1 MAESFSFDVVSD
13 FERQELVN
21 TLDQVKREIS
31 QRYDLKDTDTKVDL
45 DKENIFI
52 ITNSELTLNAVN
64 DIIRQKAI
72 KRNLSLKIFDYG
84 EIEMVSGNRVKQT
97 ILLKQGIKQEIA
109 KKISKDIRDQ
119 IKKIN
124 VSINGE
130 TLRVA
135 SKSKNDLQLAIKLV
149 SQLEE
154 SLNIPLFVKETL
166 DKIKENNDDQDFFSA
181 IKLCKK
187 KKIGPHRS
195 EDNRPIFFNAYPAV
209 RPDTPAPITAI
220 FLNTR
225 LP

>member
-13 FERQELVN
+13 FDRQELVN
-21 TLDQVKREIS
+21 SLDQVKREIS
-31 QRYDLKDTDTKVDL
+31 QRYDLKGADTSVEL

-84 EIEMVSGNRVKQT
+84 EIEMVSGNRIKQT

-109 KKISKDIRDQ
+109 KKISKNIRDQ

-135 SKSKNDLQLAIKLV
+135 SKSKNDLQLAIKFV

-154 SLNIPLFVKETL
+154 SLNIPLKA
-166 DKIKENNDDQDFFSA
+166 NNF
-181 IKLCKK
+181 
-187 KKIGPHRS
+187 R
-195 EDNRPIFFNAYPAV
+195 
-209 RPDTPAPITAI
+209 
-220 FLNTR
+220 
-225 LP
+225 

>member
-31 QRYDLKDTDTKVDL
+31 QRYDLKMTNTELDL

-52 ITNSELTLNAVN
+52 TTNSELTLNAVH

-84 EIEMVSGNRVKQT
+84 QIENVSGNKVKQT

-109 KKISKDIRDQ
+109 KKISKNLRDE

-130 TLRVA
+130 TLRVS
-135 SKSKNDLQLAIKLV
+135 SKSKNDLQLAIKLINNM
-149 SQLEE
+149 EE
-154 SLNIPLFVKETL
+154 SLNIPLKA
-166 DKIKENNDDQDFFSA
+166 NNF
-181 IKLCKK
+181 
-187 KKIGPHRS
+187 R
-195 EDNRPIFFNAYPAV
+195 
-209 RPDTPAPITAI
+209 
-220 FLNTR
+220 
-225 LP
+225 

>member
-1 MAESFSFDVVSD
+1 MADSFSFDVVSD
-13 FERQELVN
+13 FDRQELVN

-31 QRYDLKDTDTKVDL
+31 QRYDLKGTDTSVDL
-45 DKENIFI
+45 EKENIFI

-84 EIEMVSGNRVKQT
+84 DIEIVSGNRIKQT

-109 KKISKDIRDQ
+109 KKISKNIRDQ

-130 TLRVA
+130 TLRVT

-149 SQLEE
+149 GELED
-154 SLNIPLFVKETL
+154 SLNIPLKA
-166 DKIKENNDDQDFFSA
+166 NNF
-181 IKLCKK
+181 
-187 KKIGPHRS
+187 R
-195 EDNRPIFFNAYPAV
+195 
-209 RPDTPAPITAI
+209 
-220 FLNTR
+220 
-225 LP
+225 

>member
-13 FERQELVN
+13 FDRQELVN
-21 TLDQVKREIS
+21 ALDQVKREIS
-31 QRYDLKDTDTKVDL
+31 QRYDLKGTDTSVDL

-64 DIIRQKAI
+64 DIIRQKAV

-84 EIEMVSGNRVKQT
+84 EIEMVSGNKVKQK

-109 KKISKDIRDQ
+109 KKISKKIRDQ

-149 SQLEE
+149 SELEE
-154 SLNIPLFVKETL
+154 SLNIPLKA
-166 DKIKENNDDQDFFSA
+166 NNF
-181 IKLCKK
+181 
-187 KKIGPHRS
+187 R
-195 EDNRPIFFNAYPAV
+195 
-209 RPDTPAPITAI
+209 
-220 FLNTR
+220 
-225 LP
+225 

>member
-1 MAESFSFDVVSD
+1 MAESFSFDVVSEFD
-13 FERQELVN
+13 RQELVN

-31 QRYDLKDTDTKVDL
+31 QRYDLKGTETSVEL

-109 KKISKDIRDQ
+109 KKISKNIRDQ

-130 TLRVA
+130 TLRVS
-135 SKSKNDLQLAIKLV
+135 SKSKNDLQLAIKLL
-149 SQLEE
+149 SDLEE
-154 SLNIPLFVKETL
+154 SLNIPLKA
-166 DKIKENNDDQDFFSA
+166 NN
-181 IKLCKK
+181 L
-187 KKIGPHRS
+187 R
-195 EDNRPIFFNAYPAV
+195 
-209 RPDTPAPITAI
+209 
-220 FLNTR
+220 
-225 LP
+225 